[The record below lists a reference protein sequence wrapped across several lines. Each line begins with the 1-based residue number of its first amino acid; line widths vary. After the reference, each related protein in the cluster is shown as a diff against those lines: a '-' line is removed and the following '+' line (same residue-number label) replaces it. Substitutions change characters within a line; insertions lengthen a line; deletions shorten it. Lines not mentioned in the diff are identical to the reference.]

1 MAEFST
7 TTTYEVKCP
16 DCGSAHVVKD
26 GKQSGQ
32 QRYLCRG
39 CRKKFR
45 ANGKAQ
51 GRRMDA
57 ELMGSAIRDFYSGK
71 SYKQIAEGLKDEY
84 DIPEPSKA
92 TVYEW
97 VKDYTDEAVGEMK
110 DHKATTGGDW
120 VADELQVDVGGKKV
134 WLWNVMDSETR
145 YVLATHLTPSA

>member
-7 TTTYEVKCP
+7 ITTYEVKCP
-16 DCGSAHVVKD
+16 DCDSAHVVKD

-39 CRKKFR
+39 CKKKFR

-92 TVYEW
+92 TIYEW
-97 VKDYTDEAVGEMK
+97 VRDYTDEAKELTADMK
-110 DHKATTGGDW
+110 TPGRRRMGSRRNGCQGRRP
-120 VADELQVDVGGKKV
+120 ADVEFQRNGHQDPLHSCV
-134 WLWNVMDSETR
+134 S
-145 YVLATHLTPSA
+145 PI